1 MKYSKFFL
9 ENLKESVVAGD
20 IASKVNL
27 RALWNELPVSR
38 IELSKCK
45 YFVWEFTLR
54 ELIDMKIIYNI
65 TTDDDLHYFSHKIVR
80 KNISEYRKVFKNT
93 SVFSDLLL

>member
-1 MKYSKFFL
+1 MKYTKFFL
-9 ENLKESVVAGD
+9 ENLKSSVFSGD
-20 IASKVNL
+20 IVSKNNL
-27 RALWNELPVSR
+27 RILWNELPVSR

-54 ELIDMKIIYNI
+54 ELIDMKIIYNF
-65 TTDDDLHYFSHKIVR
+65 TDEDLHYFSHKIVR
-80 KNISEYRKVFKNT
+80 KNIFEYRKIFKNT